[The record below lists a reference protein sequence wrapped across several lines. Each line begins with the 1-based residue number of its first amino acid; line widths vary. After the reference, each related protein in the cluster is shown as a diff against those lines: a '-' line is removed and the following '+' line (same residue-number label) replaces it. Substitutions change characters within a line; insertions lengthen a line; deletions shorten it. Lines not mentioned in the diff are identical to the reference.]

1 MTESKVFTDNF
12 SRSFTE
18 SGDFFQFL
26 SDRKARSK
34 WMTAPSRELQFEPV
48 ERGSTL
54 GNLYM
59 QIYDHNGVAEILED
73 TMENTSLLLKV
84 DEEYNLRRHQYLTAS
99 TPLLAYQKAD
109 RKDAETEARIKRLV
123 ESLSVASETS
133 AKYVMEQIDE
143 LHRQSEQEQTRIA
156 ELEKLARQS
165 NALSQN
171 LFFYRDMIE
180 SFADTV
186 DSTTIEERR
195 RLLRTIVKKVVWD
208 GKNVYVYLFAEDG
221 ELNLPPIGQLMC
233 PSGEDSE

>member
-1 MTESKVFTDNF
+1 MKN
-12 SRSFTE
+12 
-18 SGDFFQFL
+18 
-26 SDRKARSK
+26 
-34 WMTAPSRELQFEPV
+34 
-48 ERGSTL
+48 
-54 GNLYM
+54 
-59 QIYDHNGVAEILED
+59 H
-73 TMENTSLLLKV
+73 
-84 DEEYNLRRHQYLTAS
+84 
-99 TPLLAYQKAD
+99 
-109 RKDAETEARIKRLV
+109 AETEARIKRLV

-180 SFADTV
+180 SFANAV
-186 DSTTIEERR
+186 DSATLEEKR

-208 GKNVYVYLFAEDG
+208 GKNVYVYRFAEDG

>member
-1 MTESKVFTDNF
+1 
-12 SRSFTE
+12 
-18 SGDFFQFL
+18 
-26 SDRKARSK
+26 
-34 WMTAPSRELQFEPV
+34 
-48 ERGSTL
+48 
-54 GNLYM
+54 
-59 QIYDHNGVAEILED
+59 
-73 TMENTSLLLKV
+73 
-84 DEEYNLRRHQYLTAS
+84 
-99 TPLLAYQKAD
+99 
-109 RKDAETEARIKRLV
+109 
-123 ESLSVASETS
+123 
-133 AKYVMEQIDE
+133 MEQIDE

-221 ELNLPPIGQLMC
+221 EADLPPIDQPMYPL
-233 PSGEDSE
+233 GEDSE

>member
-1 MTESKVFTDNF
+1 MPNWAFGYVNVTGTRDGIKSFIERFVSEDDPSTIPGKRFF
-12 SRSFTE
+12 ARSFI
-18 SGDFFQFL
+18 Q
-26 SDRKARSK
+26 SK
-34 WMTAPSRELQFEPV
+34 RQAFIDEAMKEFSEPAV
-48 ERGSTL
+48 
-54 GNLYM
+54 
-59 QIYDHNGVAEILED
+59 
-73 TMENTSLLLKV
+73 
-84 DEEYNLRRHQYLTAS
+84 
-99 TPLLAYQKAD
+99 
-109 RKDAETEARIKRLV
+109 DAETEARIKRLV